1 MKSCFTAAGRLFLIV
16 ALLIST
22 LSGLPFASAE
32 AASYKIH
39 HESVDSNDYY
49 YVYQSSSELDETP
62 TFIKTPWDVYY
73 SKNKENG
80 VRITFFRSFNIH
92 RNAQAEAFYQ
102 YLLDHST
109 ASQRYAGYYV
119 ASSKQYGYEEKVTIV
134 YLSEGLNSR
143 WDYYFESLWDW
154 NPFVN
159 SNGTTLSLE
168 FGDWGER
175 TDSFSEL
182 WKKGCSA
189 ILTIYGNTKAEN
201 SSFGMIFTEGSDRH
215 VVRRYCVY
223 ETWD

>member
-134 YLSEGLNSR
+134 YLIEGLNSR
-143 WDYYFESLWDW
+143 WDYYF
-154 NPFVN
+154 
-159 SNGTTLSLE
+159 
-168 FGDWGER
+168 
-175 TDSFSEL
+175 
-182 WKKGCSA
+182 
-189 ILTIYGNTKAEN
+189 
-201 SSFGMIFTEGSDRH
+201 
-215 VVRRYCVY
+215 
-223 ETWD
+223 